1 MSTGIR
7 SPKSR
12 RKRNPNPKTA
22 SFSSESIVPLLTS
35 GPIKLNC
42 EYLGEPELVFSDKRH
57 CEDPRT
63 GLTAFGPYSKTDVT
77 RRTVIRVGIVGPADA
92 IDRALALL
100 KQMSQP
106 IAQTDKVDAML
117 HPSFPGLNIEEPFQ
131 IEMVTQELW
140 HRALRVPDVAAVEAH
155 PDFTVRVQLLLDAVI
170 KEVRALKQLD
180 PAPDLI
186 LVAMTEKLEKLCKV
200 GIRQHDIETNLGDE
214 EDDLADVEENTI
226 GSDATNNSEETQA
239 ITDDPDS
246 SRSFRRGLKAKCLDL
261 LPTQLLWHRTL
272 VGSRGVQDL
281 PTRAWNL
288 SVGLLYKAG
297 IVPWRLADVMHG
309 SCFVG
314 ISFFHP
320 DGATSNSIRSSVAQ
334 AFTDGGEGF
343 VLQGERFDWKPS
355 KEERDKSPH
364 LSREAARNLI
374 VRVLQTYEDQLHSKP
389 RRVVIHKS
397 SRFTE
402 EERLGFEEALADIGQ
417 YGLITIARHGTCCL
431 RPGNKP
437 VLRGTIVHFGE
448 KKGLVFT
455 IGYIPFLRCYPG
467 FRIPQPLEIVENW
480 GSLPF
485 RDVAADLLRLTKLNW
500 NTAAFSCVDPITL
513 AFSRRVGE
521 ILKIANSDNPALHY
535 RYYM

>member
-1 MSTGIR
+1 
-7 SPKSR
+7 
-12 RKRNPNPKTA
+12 
-22 SFSSESIVPLLTS
+22 
-35 GPIKLNC
+35 
-42 EYLGEPELVFSDKRH
+42 
-57 CEDPRT
+57 
-63 GLTAFGPYSKTDVT
+63 
-77 RRTVIRVGIVGPADA
+77 
-92 IDRALALL
+92 
-100 KQMSQP
+100 
-106 IAQTDKVDAML
+106 
-117 HPSFPGLNIEEPFQ
+117 
-131 IEMVTQELW
+131 
-140 HRALRVPDVAAVEAH
+140 
-155 PDFTVRVQLLLDAVI
+155 
-170 KEVRALKQLD
+170 
-180 PAPDLI
+180 
-186 LVAMTEKLEKLCKV
+186 MTEKLEKLCKV
-200 GIRQHDIETNLGDE
+200 GIRQHDIETNLGDD
-214 EDDLADVEENTI
+214 EDDLADVEEDTL
-226 GSDATNNSEETQA
+226 GADAPNDIAETQA
-239 ITDDPDS
+239 NTDDSDS
-246 SRSFRRGLKAKCLDL
+246 SRSFRRGLKAKCLDI

-355 KEERDKSPH
+355 RDERDKSPH

-374 VRVLQTYEDQLHSKP
+374 VRVLRTYEDQLHTNP

-402 EERLGFEEALADIGQ
+402 EERLGFEEALTDIGQ

-467 FRIPQPLEIVENW
+467 FRIPQPLEVVENW

-513 AFSRRVGE
+513 AFSKRVGE
-521 ILKIANSDNPALHY
+521 ILKIANSGNPALHY